1 MSLSK
6 NLFIGLFMGVA
17 LTMVTLNIWGWY
29 LERSVMNGANP
40 WLIQPF
46 LANGPLQMP
55 KSSEGLP
62 RPILPTAT
70 NNILDQWMIRPLGK
84 RPVPFSDFKG
94 KVVFLNTW
102 STTCGPCIAEMPGIE
117 KLQESLQGEPVVFV
131 AVTREDEQAVRTFL
145 HNVPMRVPVYL
156 TNKDAPE
163 DLKATAVPMTIILD
177 RSGKQ
182 VYRDVGAM
190 NWDDDDAR
198 KFIRDLE
205 KQ

>member
-1 MSLSK
+1 MSISK
-6 NLFIGLFMGVA
+6 NFFFGLGVGLA

-29 LERSVMNGANP
+29 LERGIMNGANP
-40 WLIQPF
+40 WLIEPF
-46 LANGPLQMP
+46 LGHGRPQMP

-62 RPILPTAT
+62 RPILPTAK
-70 NNILDQWMIRPLGK
+70 NNIFAQWMIRPLGK
-84 RPVPFSDFKG
+84 RPVPFSDFEG

-102 STTCGPCIAEMPGIE
+102 STTCGPCLAEMPGIE
-117 KLQESLQGEPVVFV
+117 KLQESLQGEPVVFL

-145 HNVPMRVPVYL
+145 HNVPMRLAVYL
-156 TNKDAPE
+156 TDKDTPE
-163 DLKATAVPMTIILD
+163 DLRATAVPMTIILD
-177 RSGKQ
+177 RSGKV

-190 NWDDDDAR
+190 NWDDDNAR